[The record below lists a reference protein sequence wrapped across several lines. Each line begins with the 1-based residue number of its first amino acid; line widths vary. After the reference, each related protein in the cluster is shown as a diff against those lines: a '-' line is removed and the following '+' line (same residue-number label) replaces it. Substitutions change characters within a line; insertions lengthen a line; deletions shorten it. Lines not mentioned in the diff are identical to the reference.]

1 MRAHIT
7 ALEPKKQMQNNTS
20 ESEDTHQKY
29 SQVVLCRSL
38 AQAKIL
44 KHKKSEFIYL
54 LFLMMQRWTTY
65 WKGKASCCRPVKNT
79 KLL

>member
-1 MRAHIT
+1 MNESPYNSPGT
-7 ALEPKKQMQNNTS
+7 KKKHMKNNIS

-44 KHKKSEFIYL
+44 KHTRVTNLDHNIDKKF
-54 LFLMMQRWTTY
+54 
-65 WKGKASCCRPVKNT
+65 
-79 KLL
+79 